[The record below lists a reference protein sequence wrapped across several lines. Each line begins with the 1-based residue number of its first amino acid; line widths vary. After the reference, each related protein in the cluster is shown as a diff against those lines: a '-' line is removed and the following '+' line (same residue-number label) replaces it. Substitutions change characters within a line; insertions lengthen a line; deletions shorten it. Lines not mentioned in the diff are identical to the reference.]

1 MTNMTM
7 GQRIAAQRK
16 LKAMSQEA
24 LAEQLEVSRQAVS
37 KWESDG
43 AIPEVDKLIAL
54 GRIFGV
60 SVGWLLG
67 TESECRYDPEA
78 GLNAAQTEMVEQIVE
93 RCRPPKGPLWP
104 RITAAV
110 CAAAVLLAAGLHYQR
125 RIDGLTA
132 DNMTT
137 QSQLAHLTQENQQI
151 RAQLDAMEAL
161 LQKQEDASKLLDGCS
176 VHSLY
181 TSEDMKT
188 VYITFALSPRVYQ
201 EALEA
206 KLVVTESSGQGSTAC
221 RWDGTAYLCRIG
233 TPLEDGQVF
242 SFRLEGEDSWREESL
257 NDWEPMLGALRTCSA
272 FFVDPTDPLAAE
284 LNAPFSRENTVY
296 TFGVRLF
303 PPVVQPRSS
312 FAFQELVFTL
322 YHNDTPIWTMDWRED
337 FQSAHGAHQAYA
349 LPVAPD
355 IRAELPQLTAGDTL
369 RLELKTVLTG
379 GQERLAVLDTR
390 TVE

>member
-1 MTNMTM
+1 MTNLTM

-93 RCRPPKGPLWP
+93 RCRPPKRPLWK
-104 RITAAV
+104 RVAAAV
-110 CAAAVLLAAGLHYQR
+110 CAAAVLLATGLHYQR

-132 DNMTT
+132 DNVTT
-137 QSQLAHLTQENQQI
+137 QSQLAQLTRENQQI
-151 RAQLDAMEAL
+151 RNQLDAMEAL
-161 LQKQEDASKLLDGCS
+161 LQKQDDASKLLDGCAIRG
-176 VHSLY
+176 LY
-181 TSEDMKT
+181 ASEDMNM
-188 VYITFALSPRVYQ
+188 VYITFGLTPKVYQ

-206 KLVVTESSGQGSTAC
+206 TLMVGHEDSGAC
-221 RWDGTAYLCRIG
+221 RWDGAEYLVKVG
-233 TPLEDGQVF
+233 APLEDGQVF
-242 SFRLEGEDSWREESL
+242 SFRLEGEDSWREERL
-257 NDWEPMLGALRTCSA
+257 NDWEPMLGTLKTCSA
-272 FFVDPTDPLAAE
+272 FFVDPADPLAAE

-322 YHNDTPIWTMDWRED
+322 YHNDTAIWTMDWKED
-337 FQSAHGAHQAYA
+337 FLRARGAHQAYA
-349 LPVAPD
+349 LPVAPE
-355 IRAELPQLTAGDTL
+355 IRAELPRLAAGDTL
-369 RLELKTVLTG
+369 RLELRAVLTE
-379 GQERLAVLDTR
+379 GQERIAVLDQR